1 MTVEATPCLGF
12 SLPEASPLSADGFPH
27 DVPAGGC
34 SLLFPVIIACICI
47 YIVPPEFRVHMILES
62 RPDWLLHGCLG
73 TLQGIGGRWA
83 GPGLVLTGRP
93 CGEGIERL
101 CPPASHEAGGGPVA
115 GPGPLHPLLTQCS
128 PGSSPQGWVVCLQGS
143 LGRRLGER
151 LCPQAL
157 PEALGKRTCQALPSQ
172 ELGHPGPTDVLHAG
186 AFSAK
191 RLLLQELS
199 AEALDL
205 ACPLT

>member
-27 DVPAGGC
+27 DAPAGGC

-83 GPGLVLTGRP
+83 GPGLVLTGRQP
-93 CGEGIERL
+93 PHRQDSSHLEH
-101 CPPASHEAGGGPVA
+101 CPPEHQGRVVSSCQPRPHSEVGRDDPGRWLLEPTARVPVWEA
-115 GPGPLHPLLTQCS
+115 Q
-128 PGSSPQGWVVCLQGS
+128 
-143 LGRRLGER
+143 GRRR
-151 LCPQAL
+151 
-157 PEALGKRTCQALPSQ
+157 
-172 ELGHPGPTDVLHAG
+172 
-186 AFSAK
+186 
-191 RLLLQELS
+191 
-199 AEALDL
+199 
-205 ACPLT
+205 

>member
-1 MTVEATPCLGF
+1 MLFIVSCDNYLHLRLYCVPRVQSSHDSGEQTRLAP
-12 SLPEASPLSADGFPH
+12 PRLSGDL
-27 DVPAGGC
+27 AG
-34 SLLFPVIIACICI
+34 
-47 YIVPPEFRVHMILES
+47 
-62 RPDWLLHGCLG
+62 HGG
-73 TLQGIGGRWA
+73 GGGGRWA
-83 GPGLVLTGRP
+83 GPALVLTGCP

-101 CPPASHEAGGGPVA
+101 CPPASHEAGGGPMA
-115 GPGPLHPLLTQCS
+115 GPGLLHPLLTQCS
-128 PGSSPQGWVVCLQGS
+128 RGSSPQGRVVCLQGS

-172 ELGHPGPTDVLHAG
+172 ELGHPGPTDVLHVE